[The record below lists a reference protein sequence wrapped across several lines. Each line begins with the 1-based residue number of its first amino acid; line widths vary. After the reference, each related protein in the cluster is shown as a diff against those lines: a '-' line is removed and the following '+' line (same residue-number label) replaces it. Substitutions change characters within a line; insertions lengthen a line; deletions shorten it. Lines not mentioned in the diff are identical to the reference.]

1 MAGTAPLRTT
11 RQRTAVIAALGEA
24 DQFMSAQELHAHLA
38 ASGER
43 VGLATVYRTLA
54 TLSSASEVD
63 MLLRDDGESVYRR
76 CSGTHHHHLV
86 CRQCG
91 RAEEI
96 SGPTVEAW
104 ATAEASRHGFTDVQH
119 TVEINGLC
127 AACSSG

>member
-43 VGLATVYRTLA
+43 VGLATVSRTLA
-54 TLSSASEVD
+54 TLSSAGEVD

-76 CSGTHHHHLV
+76 CSDTHHHHLV

-127 AACSSG
+127 AACSFG